1 MTETKEPLEEP
12 LDPAFIDA
20 ILEGIRGFGIADT
33 EQMVTMTV
41 KGRTV
46 NLRLSNLSP
55 EDEIHSLIAN
65 SELKGHPWVQRMR
78 CDLLAKA
85 VTWINGVPVTD
96 DLFATDPYTK
106 EDRTVRAILRDM
118 FARWGAQA
126 VLVLWRIYMVHCQR
140 LENNLIEQLPDA
152 AIMTEVERRWMDLVA
167 DELKVVGV
175 AALTG
180 AMGEAPDTES
190 AESTEG

>member
-12 LDPAFIDA
+12 LDPASIDA

>member
-12 LDPAFIDA
+12 LDPASIDA

-180 AMGEAPDTES
+180 AMGEVPDTES
-190 AESTEG
+190 VESTEG